1 MPATLL
7 SSANASG
14 TALGYNQWPGAVL
27 VEQTSAGG
35 VGVPDCYRTV
45 GGAVVGG
52 SISAQAGLTAQAVG
66 KVCSCVYENA
76 ALEGA
81 G

>member
-7 SSANASG
+7 SVNGTEMSA
-14 TALGYNQWPGAVL
+14 GYIRWPGAVL

-35 VGVPDCYRTV
+35 VSVPDCYRTDNS
-45 GGAVVGG
+45 AVIGG
-52 SISAQAGLTAQAVG
+52 SISAQAGLTAQAVS
-66 KVCSCVYENA
+66 KACSCVYENA
-76 ALEGA
+76 GLEGA